1 MHYLFIISDHR
12 RSRAGAAV
20 CRLDDG
26 PRVVVEDFGL
36 SSSFYDKQYHS
47 SSDRKTKLPVRWMA
61 LERANNN
68 FFNVVSQL
76 YYTCVHCQSAA
87 HHVYAT
93 ICDVLQYVWSV
104 LELELY
110 LPE

>member
-61 LERANNN
+61 LESPNNY

-76 YYTCVHCQSAA
+76 YYTCV
-87 HHVYAT
+87 Y
-93 ICDVLQYVWSV
+93 
-104 LELELY
+104 
-110 LPE
+110 